1 MSNDEKLRML
11 IEFILGRMIADRFNE
26 RCPASWRYI
35 LLNLEKCG
43 VEVRECLK

>member
-1 MSNDEKLRML
+1 MTKDEKLQML

-43 VEVRECLK
+43 IEVRPCLK